1 MKDRGILLLLISLM
15 SGLVIVTTAHILSPE
30 IQSSL
35 YLGALKSHIFDS
47 CFLDFMLLSL
57 KASSYSF
64 FFLFHL
70 EIRNEH
76 CLLRLS

>member
-1 MKDRGILLLLISLM
+1 MVKDRGILLPLIALM
-15 SGLVIVTTAHILSPE
+15 SGLLIVTTAHILSPE

-35 YLGALKSHIFDS
+35 YLSALKSHIFDS
-47 CFLDFMLLSL
+47 CFLDFILLSL
-57 KASSYSF
+57 KVSSYSF

-76 CLLRLS
+76 CLL

>member
-1 MKDRGILLLLISLM
+1 MVKDRGILLPLKALM
-15 SGLVIVTTAHILSPE
+15 SGLVIATTAHILSSD

-47 CFLDFMLLSL
+47 CFLDFILLSL
-57 KASSYSF
+57 KVSSYSF
-64 FFLFHL
+64 FFLSHL

-76 CLLRLS
+76 CLL

>member
-1 MKDRGILLLLISLM
+1 MVKDRGILLPLIALM
-15 SGLVIVTTAHILSPE
+15 SGLLIVTTAHILSPE

-35 YLGALKSHIFDS
+35 YLGVLKSHIFDS
-47 CFLDFMLLSL
+47 CFLDFILLSL
-57 KASSYSF
+57 KVSSYSF

-76 CLLRLS
+76 CLL

>member
-1 MKDRGILLLLISLM
+1 MKDRGIPLPLIALM
-15 SGLVIVTTAHILSPE
+15 SGLLIVTTAHILSPE

-35 YLGALKSHIFDS
+35 YLGVLKSHIFDS
-47 CFLDFMLLSL
+47 CFLDFILLSL
-57 KASSYSF
+57 KVSSYCF

-76 CLLRLS
+76 CLL